1 MGKMQKNG
9 SGVLMLLYHDMY
21 HDYAEQ
27 SHSLLEAYV
36 NHGNDGFSE
45 TEPRDH
51 ALNGQ
56 QVAQTEETQEL
67 PSTQTQLVEELP
79 CESHPIE
86 ELSLENQQVED
97 TDMTQEKP
105 AEEVAQE
112 AQLVEEKHA
121 DDDILVTEVGDET
134 QLIEEMVDNTEPVEQ
149 VAQVVEEKHGGSDTQ
164 PVEEEI
170 IEDTQPVEEMAQAVE
185 PIPEHSKNGDS
196 QSHAI
201 PPQEQAAFTISQEGR
216 LNISHQKKVWFIG
229 LYVLRSFTGG
239 AHCLFPI
246 RSKMS
251 SVEKYCS

>member
-36 NHGNDGFSE
+36 SHGNDGFSE

-67 PSTQTQLVEELP
+67 P

-86 ELSLENQQVED
+86 ELSLENQHVED

-149 VAQVVEEKHGGSDTQ
+149 VAQVVEEKHGDIQ
-164 PVEEEI
+164 PVEEI

-216 LNISHQKKVWFIG
+216 LNISQQKRVRFID
-229 LYVLRSFTGG
+229 YVLRSFTGG

-251 SVEKYCS
+251 SAES

>member
-36 NHGNDGFSE
+36 SHGNDGFSE

-56 QVAQTEETQEL
+56 QVAQTEETQ
-67 PSTQTQLVEELP
+67 ELP

-164 PVEEEI
+164 PVEEKHG
-170 IEDTQPVEEMAQAVE
+170 DTQPVEEMAQAVE

-201 PPQEQAAFTISQEGR
+201 PPQEEAAFTISQEGR